1 MSNFTLP
8 ANVTAVIDQ
17 LTGNGYEAYA
27 VGGCIRNF
35 MLGIEPKDY
44 DITTSAAPDEMKRA
58 FEGLRVIET
67 GIKYGTLTVIS
78 DGMPIEVTTYRV
90 DGRYTDNRRP
100 ENVTFTTKLAED
112 LRRRDFTINAMA
124 YNPAVGIVDIF
135 GGRKD
140 LQKGIV
146 RAIGDPDER
155 FAEDGLRILRALRF
169 ASCYSLK
176 IERGT
181 ADSIHRNRQLLEN
194 IAGERIAAELNRM
207 LCGDCVDVLREFS
220 DVISVFLPE
229 FEECRGFEQ
238 RTKYHDR
245 DVLGHIIATVGAIEP
260 EPGLR
265 LTMLLHD
272 IGKPAYF
279 TVGADGVGH
288 FKGHAKGSME
298 VAERFMKRLK
308 YSNEMSDKVL
318 RLIETHDIP
327 IENRKNLIK
336 RYLNRYGNDMF
347 LDMIKVHIAD
357 DMGKAPDCRGRIET
371 YHAAEKTA
379 HEIIAERECFSL
391 KDLAV
396 NGNDIKGLGFEG
408 AEIGNVL
415 NTLLELVIDEKC
427 ENEKSALMERAAQI
441 NAKNGDAEEE

>member
-1 MSNFTLP
+1 MNNFTLP
-8 ANVTAVIDQ
+8 GNAAAVIRRLNDH
-17 LTGNGYEAYA
+17 GYEAYA
-27 VGGCIRNF
+27 VGGCIRNYL
-35 MLGIEPKDY
+35 LGIEPKDF
-44 DITTSAAPDEMKRA
+44 DVTTSATPEEMKRV
-58 FEGLRVIET
+58 FGDFRVIET

-78 DGMPIEVTTYRV
+78 DGMPIEVTTYRI
-90 DGRYTDNRRP
+90 DGEYTDNRRP

-135 GGRKD
+135 GGRND

-146 RAIGDPDER
+146 RAIGDPDRR
-155 FAEDGLRILRALRF
+155 FEEDGLRILRALRF

-176 IERGT
+176 IELKT
-181 ADSIHRNRQLLEN
+181 AESIHRNRQLLEN
-194 IAGERIAAELNRM
+194 IAGERIAAELSRM
-207 LCGDCVDVLREFS
+207 LCGNCCDVLREFY

-229 FEECRGFEQ
+229 FAECRGFEQ
-238 RTKYHDR
+238 HTKYHDR
-245 DVLGHIIATVGAIEP
+245 DVLEHIVATVGAIEP
-260 EPGLR
+260 EPHLR

-279 TVGADGVGH
+279 TLGSDGVGH
-288 FKGHAKGSME
+288 FKGHAKGSMA
-298 VAERFMKRLK
+298 VAERFLKRLK
-308 YSNEMSDKVL
+308 YGNEISEKVMK
-318 RLIETHDIP
+318 LIETHDIP

-336 RYLNRYGNDMF
+336 RYMNRYGDEMF

-357 DMGKAPDCRGRIET
+357 DMGKAPGCRGRIET

-379 HEIIAERECFSL
+379 REVIAEQECFSL

-396 NGNDIKGLGFEG
+396 NGNDMKNIGLTGRD
-408 AEIGNVL
+408 IGKAL

-427 ENEKSALMERAAQI
+427 ENEKSALIERA
-441 NAKNGDAEEE
+441 KHLDLRNGDL